1 MTTTVSSALFGRD
14 LLKDALEFLLVRR
27 DAGLLRGFLK
37 PLELFFRV

>member
-27 DAGLLRGFLK
+27 DDGLLSRFLEA
-37 PLELFFRV
+37 L